1 MVFFLSLK
9 HDGAMKNEVDAYR
22 YFFPAGV
29 LLGLWGVILWILFPW
44 NLVGYPGLRHPE
56 IMMGGFFLCFVC
68 GFLMTAAPKFTDS
81 FGPQIWEHR
90 LGGILILALFA
101 SLTATAR
108 TYFFVASLGLF
119 LFLAVYLLRRFAKRR
134 QNPPDPFIFVGAGL
148 FSGIAGNSI
157 LLVAEF
163 ATFDDRLFQ
172 LGRGLFLQ
180 AYILCL
186 VLGVGSRLIPALT
199 GRAPLPTEGAYR
211 RGTLLGYTGLA
222 VLFVLSYIL
231 ESYVSSWVGN
241 LLRALVISVILL
253 HYWGLYKYPSR
264 RAYQSFWLW
273 ISGWSILLAQW
284 ALVFLPDYRVHLLH
298 VLYVSG
304 LATMTLMI
312 AVRVGLSHGKH
323 DLALEKSSKA
333 LWLGAFLI
341 VVAGLTRL
349 SAGFAPHIYQS
360 HLLYAAWTWVLGL
373 FVWGWVYLPRIVR
386 VKRV

>member
-1 MVFFLSLK
+1 
-9 HDGAMKNEVDAYR
+9 MKNEVDAYR

-81 FGPQIWEHR
+81 FGPEMWEHR
-90 LGGILILALFA
+90 LGGTLILGLFA
-101 SLTATAR
+101 SLMSATR
-108 TYFFVASLGLF
+108 TYFFVVSLALF
-119 LFLAVYLLRRFAKRR
+119 LFLAVYLIRRFRARR

-148 FSGIAGNSI
+148 FCGIFGNAV
-157 LLVAEF
+157 LLAAEF
-163 ATFDDRLFQ
+163 GSFDDRLYQ

-199 GRAPLPTEGAYR
+199 GLAPLPTEGTFR
-211 RGTLLGYTGLA
+211 RGTLKGYALLA
-222 VLFVLSYIL
+222 VLFVLSYVL
-231 ESYVSSWVGN
+231 ESFGEPLAGH
-241 LLRALVISVILL
+241 LLRAVVVSVILL
-253 HYWGLYKYPSR
+253 HYWSLYKYPSR

-273 ISGWSILLAQW
+273 VSGWSILLAQW
-284 ALVFLPDYRVHLLH
+284 GLVFFPGYRIHLLH

-323 DLALEKSSKA
+323 DLSLEKSSKA

-341 VVAGLTRL
+341 VLAGFTRL

-373 FVWGWVYLPRIVR
+373 FVWGVVYLPRIVK

>member
-1 MVFFLSLK
+1 
-9 HDGAMKNEVDAYR
+9 MKNEVDAYR

-81 FGPQIWEHR
+81 FGPEIWEHR
-90 LGGILILALFA
+90 LGGTLILGLFA
-101 SLTATAR
+101 SLMSATR
-108 TYFFVASLGLF
+108 TYFFVVSLGLF
-119 LFLAVYLLRRFAKRR
+119 LFLAAYLIRRFLARR

-148 FSGIAGNSI
+148 VSGILGNA
-157 LLVAEF
+157 LLLLAEF
-163 ATFDDRLFQ
+163 TSFDDRLYQ
-172 LGRGLFLQ
+172 LGRSLFMQ

-199 GRAPLPTEGAYR
+199 GLAPLPTEGAFR
-211 RGTLLGYTGLA
+211 RGTLRGYALLA
-222 VLFVLSYIL
+222 VLFVLSYVV
-231 ESYVSSWVGN
+231 ESFVNMVGGHF
-241 LLRALVISVILL
+241 LRAVVVSVILL
-253 HYWGLYKYPSR
+253 HYWSLYKYPSR

-273 ISGWSILLAQW
+273 VSGWSILLAQW
-284 ALVFLPDYRVHLLH
+284 ALVFFPGYRIHLLH
-298 VLYVSG
+298 VIYVSG

-323 DLALEKSSKA
+323 DLSLEKSSKA

-341 VVAGLTRL
+341 VLAGLTRL

-373 FVWGWVYLPRIVR
+373 FVWGVVYLPRIVR